1 MLEIDTMDS
10 EYIYQDVKR
19 MKQKI
24 DILGLSQTARERLYW
39 SGCKTLG
46 KLSKMTVQDL
56 LKIYGIGNKYC
67 SEIVEKAAKVG
78 IIIPD
83 LDESKEKRS
92 YSTVNQAP
100 YPQNLLMDLLQCNA
114 EDPRILNTD
123 SDRNAGISVALSY
136 LDERSAMFVVLR
148 YKQGATYEEIGNYY
162 GVSGSRVQQLVQEAL
177 IKLRR
182 SSFRTLISKG
192 LRAHIQ
198 EIVLID
204 TKKHVE
210 ARLKAEYLRGYSDGV
225 NDTRNGSPPAEKTI
239 YEIEALL
246 IEDVPLSVRSY
257 NCLKRSGVIYLADL
271 LRFETTDDILKIRN
285 MGKQSLKEVALVLQD
300 YGITGTAW
308 DEFLRES
315 AL

>member
-1 MLEIDTMDS
+1 MDS

-19 MKQKI
+19 MKQRI

-67 SEIVEKAAKVG
+67 SEIVEKAAKAG

-92 YSTVNQAP
+92 YSVVSKVS
-100 YPQNLLMDLLQCNA
+100 YPQNLLMDLLQCDA
-114 EDPRILNTD
+114 EDPRVLNID
-123 SDRNAGISVALSY
+123 PDRNAGISVALSY

-148 YKQGATYEEIGNYY
+148 YKQCATYEEIGNYY

-177 IKLRR
+177 KKLRR
-182 SSFRTLISKG
+182 SFFQTLISKG
-192 LRAHIQ
+192 LHAHIQ
-198 EIVLID
+198 EIVIKE
-204 TKKHVE
+204 TQKHVE
-210 ARLKAEYLRGYSDGV
+210 ARLKAEYLRGYTDGV
-225 NDTRNGSPPAEKTI
+225 NDTKNDVPPDEKKPI
-239 YEIEALL
+239 PKIESLL
-246 IEDVPLSVRSY
+246 IEDVPLSVRSF
-257 NCLKRSGVIYLADL
+257 NCLKRSGIVYLADI
-271 LRFETTDDILKIRN
+271 LRFNTVDEIMKIRN
-285 MGKQSLKEVALVLQD
+285 MGKRSIKEIAWLLQD
-300 YGITGTAW
+300 YGITGTVW

-315 AL
+315 AQ